1 MREARE
7 KIAGGETKIGSEL
20 WVLCPG
26 LGDSSAV
33 AGSWLS
39 GTLPGFL
46 FNFSAI
52 PSLVLRISVSS
63 HAAEVSCSASEK
75 LASFSVLGFPEVES
89 EAPEEPTREHSVVVL
104 LQGAA
109 GRDGPFPRRLE
120 TPRLLPHWEIIMQ
133 DGFSVGSLFVCRKS
147 SLWTLEAGTEPW
159 SGESGSRCGEDM
171 RRNSLVIQWLELHAF
186 TAAAPGSI
194 PVEELR
200 SHKSPAATP
209 PSTKRKRKEK
219 EKAWDALWRG

>member
-1 MREARE
+1 
-7 KIAGGETKIGSEL
+7 
-20 WVLCPG
+20 
-26 LGDSSAV
+26 
-33 AGSWLS
+33 
-39 GTLPGFL
+39 
-46 FNFSAI
+46 
-52 PSLVLRISVSS
+52 
-63 HAAEVSCSASEK
+63 
-75 LASFSVLGFPEVES
+75 
-89 EAPEEPTREHSVVVL
+89 
-104 LQGAA
+104 
-109 GRDGPFPRRLE
+109 
-120 TPRLLPHWEIIMQ
+120 MQ

-147 SLWTLEAGTEPW
+147 NFWTLEAGTEPW

-219 EKAWDALWRG
+219 KRRRGITLWRG